1 MQLITTVFTL
11 RATNRG
17 LNFFTDGIS
26 GHKIAAPHTIEQG
39 LRNGTI
45 VALDL
50 ATGNIKWQYDTK
62 FPPRV
67 SPLITNSIVFG
78 GYIPFTEKVKSG
90 VILALDKQT
99 GEKLW
104 EFNVNAP
111 IGPVGPSIGDGLLYV
126 PTGKVKGLTTQG
138 QIGGSIV
145 AFGLP

>member
-1 MQLITTVFTL
+1 
-11 RATNRG
+11 
-17 LNFFTDGIS
+17 
-26 GHKIAAPHTIEQG
+26 
-39 LRNGTI
+39 
-45 VALDL
+45 
-50 ATGNIKWQYDTK
+50 
-62 FPPRV
+62 
-67 SPLITNSIVFG
+67 
-78 GYIPFTEKVKSG
+78 

-111 IGPVGPSIGDGLLYV
+111 IGPVGPSTGDGLLYV